1 MDSTASARPGPAT
14 GRHARLL
21 PSAGQPGGD
30 VAAQLA
36 AHLDRLGPVPYRDGP
51 GQLTSEIA
59 AAGLTGRGGVSF
71 PAHRKMQAVAA
82 QPGRAVVVGNGAEGE
97 PASDKDQTLL
107 RVAPHL
113 VLDGLQLAAEAV
125 AATRAVL
132 YVSRGTDLRERLAA
146 QITQRSARGLD
157 RVRAEL
163 FAGPPRFLAGE
174 ETALAS
180 VISGGAA
187 LPWFTPPRV
196 FQRGVHRLPTLVLNV
211 ETLAHV
217 ALIARHGAAWFRSAG
232 TAEEPGTMLC
242 TLRTARGLAQVA
254 EAELGT
260 PLSDLADL
268 AGAAAVLVGGYL
280 GAWLPASQAAGLA
293 LSNASLRP
301 AGASVG
307 AGVLA
312 VLPAGRCGLAETA
325 RIARYLA
332 LESAGQCGP
341 CLNGMPRMAAELARL
356 AQPGPPGETLA
367 DLGRWAGLTLGRG
380 ACHLP
385 DGAVRMIGTA
395 LRTFAAEIRLHQRGG
410 CSASTGEPF
419 LPVPAVPADESD
431 WR

>member
-1 MDSTASARPGPAT
+1 MDSFLSADGGAAT
-14 GRHARLL
+14 GGNARLL
-21 PSAGQPGGD
+21 PSAAREAGD

-36 AHLDRLGPVPYRDGP
+36 VHLDRLGPVPYRDGT
-51 GQLTSEIA
+51 GRLTSEIA

-97 PASDKDQTLL
+97 PASEKDKALL
-107 RVAPHL
+107 RQAPHL

-125 AATRAVL
+125 AATRALL
-132 YVSRGTDLRERLAA
+132 YVSRGTDLKERLAA

-157 RVRAEL
+157 RVRVEL

-174 ETALAS
+174 ETGLAS

-187 LPWFTPPRV
+187 LPSFTPPRV
-196 FQRGVHRLPTLVLNV
+196 SQRGVDRLPTLVLNV

-217 ALIARHGAAWFRSAG
+217 ALIAHHGPGWFRSAG

-242 TLRTARGLAQVA
+242 TLRTADGLVKVA

-260 PLSDLADL
+260 PIPDLLDL
-268 AGAAAVLVGGYL
+268 AGAEAVLVGGYH
-280 GAWLPASQAAGLA
+280 GAWVAASQAAGLA

-301 AGASVG
+301 ASGSVG
-307 AGVLA
+307 AGLLA

-341 CLNGMPRMAAELARL
+341 CLNGMTRMAAELRRL
-356 AQPGPPGETLA
+356 AQPGAPDEVLA
-367 DLGRWAGLTLGRG
+367 NLGQWAGLTLGRG

-395 LRTFAAEIRLHQRGG
+395 LRTFAREIRLHQQGS
-410 CSASTGEPF
+410 CSAGADVPF
-419 LPVPAVPADESD
+419 LPIPATPVTESD
-431 WR
+431 WH

>member
-1 MDSTASARPGPAT
+1 MDSTASAAGGSAA

-21 PSAGQPGGD
+21 PPSGQPGD
-30 VAAQLA
+30 NLA
-36 AHLDRLGPVPYRDGP
+36 AHLGRLGPVPYRDGA
-51 GQLTSEIA
+51 GRLTSEIRE
-59 AAGLTGRGGVSF
+59 AGLTGRGGVSF
-71 PAHRKMQAVAA
+71 PAHRKMEAVAA

-97 PASDKDQTLL
+97 PASEKDKTLL
-107 RVAPHL
+107 RQAPHL

-125 AATRAVL
+125 AASRAVL
-132 YVSRGTDLRERLAA
+132 YVSRGTDLTERLAA
-146 QITQRSARGLD
+146 HIAERSTRGLD

-163 FAGPPRFLAGE
+163 VAGPPRFLAGE

-196 FQRGVHRLPTLVLNV
+196 FERGVDRRPTLVLNA

-217 ALIARHGAAWFRSAG
+217 ALIARHGASWFRSAG
-232 TAEEPGTMLC
+232 TAQEPGTMLY
-242 TLRTARGLAQVA
+242 TLRAAGGLVEVA
-254 EAELGT
+254 EAALGT
-260 PLSDLADL
+260 LLSDLAAFDD
-268 AGAAAVLVGGYL
+268 AAAVLVGGYH

-307 AGVLA
+307 SGLVA
-312 VLPAGRCGLAETA
+312 VLPAGWCGLAETA
-325 RIARYLA
+325 RITRYLA

-356 AQPGPPGETLA
+356 ARPGPPGQTLA

-380 ACHLP
+380 ACRLP
-385 DGAVRMIGTA
+385 DGTVRMIGSA
-395 LRTFAAEIRLHQRGG
+395 LRTFAAEIRLHQQGG

-419 LPVPAVPADESD
+419 LPVPAAPAAESD